1 MTAIFLFVI
10 LLQTWSSTSQLCPQ
24 YCSCKPVGAQAEWLR
39 LKCGDR
45 LQEIKDVDIDRVSVE
60 LIQLDLSKNAIY
72 IIQPDTFVNLTNL
85 KRLDL
90 SKNKISFVGEGCF
103 NGLENLERLDL
114 SQNQISA
121 IDSYAFKKLSNLKRL
136 DLSGN
141 KITAL
146 APSLFHDLLA
156 LDRLKLS
163 GNSLTTLIEGTF
175 HGLRMLKQLDLSNNP
190 WKCNCDLYWF
200 SNWIYNSSIKLN
212 PPPKCVSPEYAAG
225 QPLKKI
231 KFLEELQCQW
241 ISPAVEIRPVQNQV
255 VFAGDSITLKCR
267 APSITIDKSARLNW
281 LWYPNA
287 SAEIMDLSAY
297 KDPRTNLPNIKVD
310 NRYLSDSGIVDSALS
325 IVPVKEEHNGQW
337 NCLLVS
343 VNGNKSKAVSVIVI
357 SEHTRYC
364 PLAVTKNNKGVYTW
378 PKTIVGWKAEL
389 PCEGNRLS
397 GLMQAPLKASYHC
410 NVSGQWEFLNTE
422 SCPYISHTTKILEQF
437 SKVNL
442 SLTKG
447 SLLETAKRF
456 KNYTGNGSVKLTDPV
471 EINFIVRTIENYLSF
486 LVDEKELGAMLVD
499 IISSMMR
506 LSKEMLRRAEV
517 NFKACTRLIRAIE
530 RITEFT
536 PSIQSHKKHMAL
548 EEFRVKRDSFGGL
561 TCTWYANVADTAD
574 SDARFLH
581 CTTIN
586 RTTPISAKDKTIEAS
601 IQLPASLLQHSLDA
615 AVAYQLMIVMY
626 SDSRLFPKTV
636 VNDSM
641 DISTC
646 IIGSKLIGTS
656 IRNLSEPV
664 YVMLKAP
671 LYHYNGKRPKP
682 VVWDETLNNV
692 GGWTSDGCHLTN
704 LLNNLIVFQCDR
716 LGYYGLLQEVSHI
729 DMDGNSMHGAKF
741 RYSHP
746 AIYVGSF
753 VTITCLMI
761 MSVTYIISY
770 TSITMPKKA
779 KHSVINTWFAMALL
793 SFLYSIGIQQTEHI
807 EICQGVGLALHYLS
821 LCCLLWMAVS
831 ASNMYK
837 KLAKPGLDV
846 IPDDELPD
854 QPIPKPLLGLYL
866 VGWGVA
872 LIICGISGAINL
884 REYAGYSH
892 CFLTSAAALAALF
905 IPSGI
910 LIAYL
915 LIFLLL
921 IRRAIQN
928 VDTNAQLS
936 EGTQATENMDLELL
950 EPNVNPSGDRN
961 SVHSTQTVSSDMED
975 PEHSQFTQWKG
986 QIVML
991 ILYLLCWTDAAAVTV
1006 KPFDSYVPF
1015 AETVFAVLYAITASS
1030 LGVFVLFFYGL
1041 ARNDVRSQW
1050 LRMRCWLEK
1059 RKNRCC
1065 RTRSVCDANAAMP
1078 NQPLVQ
1084 NFVQSSALNSNSQ
1097 ATQPISDSNSI
1108 ASSRNTNRSRIYNGA
1123 NSKLAD
1129 LAVVSRDAVAAATAN
1144 AKTAPGNVN
1153 LVVLHRQQYRSNNS
1167 VTTYT
1172 EPTSACVE
1180 MFYNPHQSGV
1190 ARKFFKKQRRHTKK
1204 NNLGPR
1210 KQGDGGATSDGGS
1223 CVSVPRPTVKI
1234 NNSLERSILSS
1245 SAKVN
1250 NTNIHVELNPIND
1263 IKNVN
1268 ILSDSGG
1275 SVSEERNI
1283 PIRFV
1288 IGQENLM
1295 RSVKKINNDS
1305 AQLEH
1310 PGDNI
1315 AMSDAAAARG
1325 TPQSKRTT
1333 QDSDADVKT
1342 DEEWHLRN
1350 VSQQCSLEYSSEMDT
1365 MTQMTSERSDHNL
1378 PEICESAAETG
1389 GTRDERM
1396 RCPSEL
1402 EDVASDAECLSRA
1415 ELSARLYLSN
1425 SMYCLSSEYTRPLT
1439 SSYCNSLNDIASLAS
1454 AARHRLPVG
1463 YPKQPSLVDVRSSA
1477 TSSNLCGRL
1486 PQSRDS
1492 FDRSERSLFE
1502 INSLASDQQP
1512 SGDAPETPYTCSLAN
1527 IHCVSDK
1534 SLEANDS
1541 GAQDQ
1546 PQQLPHVGHAAAL
1559 VEGKDLLGKKFS
1571 SLADIASSIGGLYD
1585 SNDLDSPSS
1594 EAMNAHELMRP
1605 SDASEV
1611 YLDDEPLP
1619 EANRQIEMESL

>member
-1 MTAIFLFVI
+1 MRATLLFVI
-10 LLQTWSSTSQLCPQ
+10 LLQTWISTVQLCPQ
-24 YCSCKPVGAQAEWLR
+24 HCSCKPVGAQAEWLR
-39 LKCGDR
+39 LKCGDS
-45 LQEIKDVDIDRVSVE
+45 LQEINDVDINAVSVE

-72 IIQPDTFVNLTNL
+72 VIQADAFVNLTNL
-85 KRLDL
+85 RRLDL
-90 SKNKISFVGEGCF
+90 SKNKINSIGENCF

-114 SQNQISA
+114 SQNQIST
-121 IDSYAFKKLSNLKRL
+121 IDSYAFKKLSNLKKL

-146 APSLFHDLLA
+146 APSLFHNLLA
-156 LDRLKLS
+156 LDR
-163 GNSLTTLIEGTF
+163 F
-175 HGLRMLKQLDLSNNP
+175 
-190 WKCNCDLYWF
+190 
-200 SNWIYNSSIKLN
+200 
-212 PPPKCVSPEYAAG
+212 PPPKCASPILAKG
-225 QPLKKI
+225 QPVKKLR
-231 KFLEELQCQW
+231 FSEELQCQW
-241 ISPAVEIRPVQNQV
+241 ISPAIEIRPVQNQV

-267 APSITIDKSARLNW
+267 APSITVDQSARLNW

-287 SAEIMDLSAY
+287 SAEIVDLSAY
-297 KDPRTNLPNIKVD
+297 KDPRKSLSNIKID

-364 PLAVTKNNKGVYTW
+364 PLAVTRNNKGVYTW

-389 PCEGNRLS
+389 PCEGSRL
-397 GLMQAPLKASYHC
+397 LQAPLTASYHC
-410 NVSGQWEFLNTE
+410 NMSGQWEQLNTE
-422 SCPYISHTTKILEQF
+422 SCPYVSHTTKILEQF
-437 SKVNL
+437 SRVNL
-442 SLTKG
+442 SLARST
-447 SLLETAKRF
+447 LLETVKRF

-471 EINFIVRTIENYLSF
+471 EIHFIVRTIENYLSF
-486 LVDEKELGAMLVD
+486 LIDEKELGVMLID
-499 IISSMMR
+499 IVGSMMK
-506 LSKEMLRRAEV
+506 LSKEMLKRAEIS
-517 NFKACTRLIRAIE
+517 FKACTRLIKAIE

-536 PSIQSHKKHMAL
+536 PSIQSHTKHIAL

-561 TCTWYANVADTAD
+561 TCTWYTSIVANTD
-574 SDARFLH
+574 SDARFFH

-586 RTTPISAKDKTIEAS
+586 RTTPINTKDKTIEAS
-601 IQLPASLLQHSLDA
+601 IQLPASLLQRSQDSA
-615 AVAYQLMIVMY
+615 IAQQLMISMY
-626 SDSRLFPKTV
+626 SDSRLFPKTIS
-636 VNDSM
+636 NDSM

-646 IIGSKLIGTS
+646 IVGSKLIGAS

-671 LYHYNGKRPKP
+671 LYHYNGRRPRP
-682 VVWDETLNNV
+682 VVWDETLNNT
-692 GGWTSDGCHLTN
+692 GAWTSDGCRLTN
-704 LLNNLIVFQCDR
+704 LVNNLIVFHCDR
-716 LGYYGLLQEVSHI
+716 LGYYGLLQEVSHLDI
-729 DMDGNSMHGAKF
+729 NGNSMHGAKF

-746 AIYVGSF
+746 AIYIGSF

-807 EICQGVGLALHYLS
+807 EICQGVGLTLHYLS
-821 LCCLLWMAVS
+821 LCCLFWMAVS

-837 KLAKPGLDV
+837 KLAKSGLDV
-846 IPDDELPD
+846 IPDDDVDPD

-884 REYAGYSH
+884 REYAGYSR
-892 CFLTSAAALAALF
+892 CFLTSGPALAALF

-928 VDTNAQLS
+928 VDVNAQLS

-950 EPNVNPSGDRN
+950 EPNPNPSGDRN
-961 SVHSTQTVSSDMED
+961 SVRSAQTVSSDIED

-991 ILYLLCWTDAAAVTV
+991 VLYLISWAGAAAVTV
-1006 KPFDSYVPF
+1006 KPFNSMPF
-1015 AETVFAVLYAITASS
+1015 EETIFAVIYAISASS
-1030 LGVFVLFFYGL
+1030 LGMFVLFFYGI

-1050 LRMRCWLEK
+1050 LKMRCWLEK

-1065 RTRSVCDANAAMP
+1065 RTRSVCDANAAIP
-1078 NQPLVQ
+1078 TQPLVQ
-1084 NFVQSSALNSNSQ
+1084 NFVPPLSNAQ
-1097 ATQPISDSNSI
+1097 ATQAISDTNSV
-1108 ASSRNTNRSRIYNGA
+1108 ASSRNTNQSQQIYNC
-1123 NSKLAD
+1123 SKLAD
-1129 LAVVSRDAVAAATAN
+1129 LVAASRDSVPTVPVSAKAA
-1144 AKTAPGNVN
+1144 N
-1153 LVVLHRQQYRSNNS
+1153 LIVLHRQQYRSNNS

-1190 ARKFFKKQRRHTKK
+1190 ARKFFKKQRRHSAKK

-1223 CVSVPRPTVKI
+1223 CVSVPRPTAKI

-1275 SVSEERNI
+1275 SISEERNI

-1288 IGQENLM
+1288 IGQENLL
-1295 RSVKKINNDS
+1295 RSVKKINNGS
-1305 AQLEH
+1305 ARQ
-1310 PGDNI
+1310 DNSVMI
-1315 AMSDAAAARG
+1315 DTSQ
-1325 TPQSKRTT
+1325 PKRTAHA
-1333 QDSDADVKT
+1333 DSDADVSKT

-1365 MTQMTSERSDHNL
+1365 VTQMTSERSDHNL
-1378 PEICESAAETG
+1378 PEICESAEECFSKRCSSDMNEIEVAAE
-1389 GTRDERM
+1389 ERLFL
-1396 RCPSEL
+1396 RG
-1402 EDVASDAECLSRA
+1402 DTAG
-1415 ELSARLYLSN
+1415 RLYLSN
-1425 SMYCLSSEYTRPLT
+1425 SMYCLPLEHERPLT
-1439 SSYCNSLNDIASLAS
+1439 NSYCNSLNDIVSLKQT
-1454 AARHRLPVG
+1454 HRE
-1463 YPKQPSLVDVRSSA
+1463 YSNRSLTDVQN
-1477 TSSNLCGRL
+1477 TISSNLCGQEV
-1486 PQSRDS
+1486 PESRRS

-1502 INSLASDQQP
+1502 INSLASDNP
-1512 SGDAPETPYTCSLAN
+1512 CTLTPHTETPYACSLAN
-1527 IHCVSDK
+1527 IHCISDK
-1534 SLEANDS
+1534 SLEENDFREES
-1541 GAQDQ
+1541 QTSDNVVDNNVFNV
-1546 PQQLPHVGHAAAL
+1546 P
-1559 VEGKDLLGKKFS
+1559 ESKDFLLEKNFD
-1571 SLADIASSIGGLYD
+1571 SLADIPSISKSSSHDINNFGLI
-1585 SNDLDSPSS
+1585 
-1594 EAMNAHELMRP
+1594 
-1605 SDASEV
+1605 
-1611 YLDDEPLP
+1611 DETSACLEPRRSCDIQQF
-1619 EANRQIEMESL
+1619 EANEIYLHEPVSHLPVKKETSV

>member
-1 MTAIFLFVI
+1 MKASLLFAI
-10 LLQTWSSTSQLCPQ
+10 LLPTWASAVVCPQ
-24 YCSCKPVGAQAEWLR
+24 HCSCKSVGAQAEWLR
-39 LKCGDR
+39 LKCGDD
-45 LQEIKDVDIDRVSVE
+45 LAEIKDVDVNKVSVE
-60 LIQLDLSKNAIY
+60 LIQLDLSKNVIHV
-72 IIQPDTFVNLTNL
+72 IQADAFANLTNL
-85 KRLDL
+85 RRLDL
-90 SKNKISFVGEGCF
+90 SKNNITSVGEDCF

-114 SQNQISA
+114 SQNQIST

-141 KITAL
+141 KIATL

-156 LDRLKLS
+156 LDRLRLN
-163 GNSLTTLIEGTF
+163 GNSLTTLKEGTF
-175 HGLRMLKQLDLSNNP
+175 HGLKMLKQLDLSNNP
-190 WKCNCDLYWF
+190 WKCDCDLYWF

-212 PPPKCVSPEYAAG
+212 PTPKCASPIVAKG
-225 QPLKKI
+225 QSLKKLR
-231 KFLEELQCQW
+231 FLEDLQCQW
-241 ISPAVEIRPVQNQV
+241 ISPAIEIRPVQNQV

-267 APSITIDKSARLNW
+267 APSITVDKSAKLNW
-281 LWYPNA
+281 LWYPNVT
-287 SAEIMDLSAY
+287 AEIVDLNAY
-297 KDPRTNLPNIKVD
+297 KDPRKNLPNIKVD

-325 IVPVKEEHNGQW
+325 IVPIKEEHNGQW

-343 VNGNKSKAVSVIVI
+343 VNGNKSKAISVIVI

-364 PLAVTKNNKGVYTW
+364 PLAVTRNNKGIYTW
-378 PKTIVGWKAEL
+378 PRTIVGWKAEL
-389 PCEGNRLS
+389 PCEGSRLS
-397 GLMQAPLKASYHC
+397 GLMQAPLKAFYHC
-410 NVSGQWEFLNTE
+410 NTSGQWEHLNTE

-442 SLTKG
+442 SLTKS

-471 EINFIVRTIENYLSF
+471 EVHFIVRTIENYLSF
-486 LVDEKELGAMLVD
+486 LIDEKELGIMLVD
-499 IISSMMR
+499 IVNSMMK
-506 LSKEMLRRAEV
+506 LPKEMLKRAEI
-517 NFKACTRLIRAIE
+517 NFKACTRLIKAIE
-530 RITEFT
+530 HIIEFT
-536 PSIQSHKKHMAL
+536 PSIQSHKKYMAL

-561 TCTWYANVADTAD
+561 TCTWYTNIAANTD

-586 RTTPISAKDKTIEAS
+586 RTTPINTKDKAIEAS
-601 IQLPASLLQHSLDA
+601 IQLPASLLHHGAQDGVRA
-615 AVAYQLMIVMY
+615 QQLMISMY
-626 SDSRLFPKTV
+626 SDSRFFPKTIA
-636 VNDSM
+636 NNSM

-646 IIGSKLIGTS
+646 IVGSKLIGTS
-656 IRNLSEPV
+656 MRNLSEPV

-671 LYHYNGKRPKP
+671 LYHYNGKRPRP

-704 LLNNLIVFQCDR
+704 LLNNLIVFHCDR
-716 LGYYGLLQEVSHI
+716 LGYYGLLQEVSHL
-729 DMDGNSMHGAKF
+729 DMDGNSLHGAKF

-746 AIYVGSF
+746 AIYIGSF

-793 SFLYSIGIQQTEHI
+793 AFLYSIGIQQTEHI

-837 KLAKPGLDV
+837 KLTKPGLDV

-892 CFLTSAAALAALF
+892 CFLTSGPALAALF

-910 LIAYL
+910 LIGYL

-928 VDTNAQLS
+928 VDTNTQLS

-950 EPNVNPSGDRN
+950 EPNANPSGDRN
-961 SVHSTQTVSSDMED
+961 SMRSTQTVSSDIED

-986 QIVML
+986 QVIML
-991 ILYLLCWTDAAAVTV
+991 LLYLMSWGGAVAVTI
-1006 KPFDSYVPF
+1006 KPFDSMPF
-1015 AETVFAVLYAITASS
+1015 EETVFAVAYAITTSS
-1030 LGVFVLFFYGL
+1030 LGVFVLFFYGI

-1050 LRMRCWLEK
+1050 LKMRCWLEK

-1065 RTRSVCDANAAMP
+1065 RTRSVCDANVAIP
-1078 NQPLVQ
+1078 TQPLVQ
-1084 NFVQSSALNSNSQ
+1084 NFVPPLSNSQ
-1097 ATQPISDSNSI
+1097 VTQAISDTNSV
-1108 ASSRNTNRSRIYNGA
+1108 ASSRNTNQSQQIYNS
-1123 NSKLAD
+1123 SKLAD
-1129 LAVVSRDAVAAATAN
+1129 LAVNRESMPAVSVNTKAA
-1144 AKTAPGNVN
+1144 N
-1153 LVVLHRQQYRSNNS
+1153 LIVMHRHQYRSNNS

-1172 EPTSACVE
+1172 EPSSACVE

-1190 ARKFFKKQRRHTKK
+1190 ARKFFKKQRRHATAKK

-1223 CVSVPRPTVKI
+1223 CISIPRPTAKI

-1275 SVSEERNI
+1275 SISEERNI

-1295 RSVKKINNDS
+1295 HSIKKINNNAQQDS
-1305 AQLEH
+1305 PH
-1310 PGDNI
+1310 VNVV
-1315 AMSDAAAARG
+1315 MSNTTRE
-1325 TPQSKRTT
+1325 TSQSRRMAH
-1333 QDSDADVKT
+1333 DSDADVSKT
-1342 DEEWHLRN
+1342 DEERHLRN

-1365 MTQMTSERSDHNL
+1365 VTQMTSERSDHNL
-1378 PEICESAAETG
+1378 PEICENMET
-1389 GTRDERM
+1389 TQEERFS
-1396 RCPSEL
+1396 RCPSVDEV
-1402 EDVASDAECLSRA
+1402 EVIAEEECASRDVG
-1415 ELSARLYLSN
+1415 RLYLSN
-1425 SMYCLSSEYTRPLT
+1425 SMYCLPLEHEKPLMN
-1439 SSYCNSLNDIASLAS
+1439 SYCNSLNDIASLMS
-1454 AARHRLPVG
+1454 TKYRE
-1463 YPKQPSLVDVRSSA
+1463 YSKPSLIDVQST
-1477 TSSNLCGRL
+1477 TSSNLCGQEV
-1486 PQSRDS
+1486 PESRES

-1502 INSLASDQQP
+1502 INSLTSDNP
-1512 SGDAPETPYTCSLAN
+1512 CTLTPPHAETPYACSLSN
-1527 IHCVSDK
+1527 IYCTSDK
-1534 SLEANDS
+1534 SLEETNS
-1541 GAQDQ
+1541 REES
-1546 PQQLPHVGHAAAL
+1546 QLPNVILDHNVFNAP
-1559 VEGKDLLGKKFS
+1559 ESKNLLLEKNFN
-1571 SLADIASSIGGLYD
+1571 SLADIPSISRSSSRDINNLNLID
-1585 SNDLDSPSS
+1585 
-1594 EAMNAHELMRP
+1594 EMNACAEP
-1605 SDASEV
+1605 AKSSDIQQFEANEI
-1611 YLDDEPLP
+1611 YIDEPMSHLP
-1619 EANRQIEMESL
+1619 VKKETSV

>member
-1 MTAIFLFVI
+1 MKASLLFAI
-10 LLQTWSSTSQLCPQ
+10 LLPTWASAVVCPQ
-24 YCSCKPVGAQAEWLR
+24 HCTCKSVGAQAEWLR
-39 LKCGDR
+39 LKCGN
-45 LQEIKDVDIDRVSVE
+45 LLEEVKDVDLNKVSVE

-72 IIQPDTFVNLTNL
+72 TVQVDSFVNLTNL
-85 KRLDL
+85 RRLDL
-90 SKNKISFVGEGCF
+90 SNNKINSIGEGCF

-114 SQNQISA
+114 SQNQIST
-121 IDSYAFKKLSNLKRL
+121 IDSYAFKKLLNLKRL
-136 DLSGN
+136 
-141 KITAL
+141 
-146 APSLFHDLLA
+146 
-156 LDRLKLS
+156 KLN
-163 GNSLTTLIEGTF
+163 GNSLTTLKEGTF
-175 HGLRMLKQLDLSNNP
+175 HGLKMLKQLDLSNNP

-212 PPPKCVSPEYAAG
+212 PTPKCASPALAKG
-225 QPLKKI
+225 QPVKKL

-241 ISPAVEIRPVQNQV
+241 ISPAVEIRPFQNQV

-267 APSITIDKSARLNW
+267 APSVTVDKTARLNW

-287 SAEIMDLSAY
+287 TAEITDLNAY
-297 KDPRTNLPNIKVD
+297 KDPRQNLPNIKVD

-325 IVPVKEEHNGQW
+325 IVPIKEEHNGQW

-343 VNGNKSKAVSVIVI
+343 VNGNKSRAVSVIVI
-357 SEHTRYC
+357 SEQTRYC
-364 PLAVTKNNKGVYTW
+364 PLTVTTDNKGIYTW
-378 PKTIVGWKAEL
+378 PRTVVGWKAEL
-389 PCEGNRLS
+389 PCEGSRLS
-397 GLMQAPLKASYHC
+397 GLMQAPLKAFYHC
-410 NVSGQWEFLNTE
+410 NMSGQWEHLNTE

-442 SLTKG
+442 SLTKS

-471 EINFIVRTIENYLSF
+471 EIHFIVRTIENYLNF
-486 LVDEKELGAMLVD
+486 LIDEKELGIMLVD
-499 IISSMMR
+499 IVSSMMK
-506 LSKEMLRRAEV
+506 LPKEMLKKAEI
-517 NFKACTRLIRAIE
+517 NFKACTRLIRAVE

-536 PSIQSHKKHMAL
+536 PSIQSHKKYMVL

-561 TCTWYANVADTAD
+561 TCTWYTNIAANADA
-574 SDARFLH
+574 DARYLH

-586 RTTPISAKDKTIEAS
+586 RTSPMNTKDKAIEAS
-601 IQLPASLLQHSLDA
+601 IQLPASLLQHSQDG
-615 AVAYQLMIVMY
+615 VITQQLMISMY
-626 SDSRLFPKTV
+626 SDSRLFPKTTA
-636 VNDSM
+636 NDSM

-646 IIGSKLIGTS
+646 IVGSKLIGTS
-656 IRNLSEPV
+656 VRNLSEPV

-671 LYHYNGKRPKP
+671 LYHYNGKRPRP

-692 GGWTSDGCHLTN
+692 GAWTSDGCHLTN
-704 LLNNLIVFQCDR
+704 LLNNLIVFHCDR
-716 LGYYGLLQEVSHI
+716 LGYYGLLQDVSHL
-729 DMDGNSMHGAKF
+729 DMNGLHRAKF

-746 AIYVGSF
+746 AIYIGSF

-807 EICQGVGLALHYLS
+807 EICQGVGLVLHYLS

-837 KLAKPGLDV
+837 KLTKPGLDV

-854 QPIPKPLLGLYL
+854 QPLPKPLLGLYL

-892 CFLTSAAALAALF
+892 CFLMSGPPLAALF

-950 EPNVNPSGDRN
+950 EPNANPSGDRN
-961 SVHSTQTVSSDMED
+961 SMRSTQTVSSDIED

-986 QIVML
+986 QVIML
-991 ILYLLCWTDAAAVTV
+991 VLYLISWCGAAAVTV
-1006 KPFDSYVPF
+1006 KPFNSPF
-1015 AETVFAVLYAITASS
+1015 EETVFAVSYAITTSS
-1030 LGVFVLFFYGL
+1030 LGMFVLFFYGI

-1050 LRMRCWLEK
+1050 LKMRCWLEK

-1065 RTRSVCDANAAMP
+1065 RTRSVCDANAAIP
-1078 NQPLVQ
+1078 TQPLVQ
-1084 NFVQSSALNSNSQ
+1084 NFVPPLSNSQ
-1097 ATQPISDSNSI
+1097 ATQAISDSNSI
-1108 ASSRNTNRSRIYNGA
+1108 ASSRNTNQSQQIYNS
-1123 NSKLAD
+1123 SKLTEF
-1129 LAVVSRDAVAAATAN
+1129 VANRENMPAIPVNTKAA
-1144 AKTAPGNVN
+1144 N
-1153 LVVLHRQQYRSNNS
+1153 LIVMHRHQYRSNNS

-1172 EPTSACVE
+1172 EPSSACVE

-1190 ARKFFKKQRRHTKK
+1190 ARKFFKKQRRHATAKK

-1223 CVSVPRPTVKI
+1223 CISIPRPKI

-1275 SVSEERNI
+1275 SISEERNI

-1295 RSVKKINNDS
+1295 HNIKKINNSMQQDS
-1305 AQLEH
+1305 LH
-1310 PGDNI
+1310 INI
-1315 AMSDAAAARG
+1315 ATSNTMRE
-1325 TPQSKRTT
+1325 TPQPRRAAL
-1333 QDSDADVKT
+1333 DSDADVSKT

-1350 VSQQCSLEYSSEMDT
+1350 VSQQCSLEYSSEVDT
-1365 MTQMTSERSDHNL
+1365 VTQMTSERSDHNL
-1378 PEICESAAETG
+1378 PEICENMETAEE
-1389 GTRDERM
+1389 ERFSRK
-1396 RCPSEL
+1396 RCPSVNEI
-1402 EDVASDAECLSRA
+1402 DVVTEEERASRDVR
-1415 ELSARLYLSN
+1415 RLYLSN
-1425 SMYCLSSEYTRPLT
+1425 SMYCLSLEHEKLPMN
-1439 SSYCNSLNDIASLAS
+1439 SYCNSLNDITSLMS
-1454 AARHRLPVG
+1454 VQHRD
-1463 YPKQPSLVDVRSSA
+1463 YSKPSFVDVQST
-1477 TSSNLCGRL
+1477 TSSNLCGQEV
-1486 PQSRDS
+1486 PESRES
-1492 FDRSERSLFE
+1492 FNRSERSLFE
-1502 INSLASDQQP
+1502 INSLTSDNP
-1512 SGDAPETPYTCSLAN
+1512 CTLTPHAETPYACSLSN
-1527 IHCVSDK
+1527 IYCTSDK
-1534 SLEANDS
+1534 SLEENNFREE
-1541 GAQDQ
+1541 
-1546 PQQLPHVGHAAAL
+1546 PQLPDVDHNVFNAP
-1559 VEGKDLLGKKFS
+1559 ESKDLLLEKNFS
-1571 SLADIASSIGGLYD
+1571 SLADIPSISRSSSRDINNLNLIG
-1585 SNDLDSPSS
+1585 
-1594 EAMNAHELMRP
+1594 EMNACTEP
-1605 SDASEV
+1605 AKSSDIQQFEANEI
-1611 YLDDEPLP
+1611 YLDESMSHLP
-1619 EANRQIEMESL
+1619 VKKETSV

>member
-1 MTAIFLFVI
+1 MKTILLFVI
-10 LLQTWSSTSQLCPQ
+10 LLQTWGSTIQLCPQ
-24 YCSCKPVGAQAEWLR
+24 HCSCKPVGAQAEWLR

-45 LQEIKDVDIDRVSVE
+45 LQEIKDVDINRVSVE

-72 IIQPDTFVNLTNL
+72 VIQPDTFVNLTNL

-90 SKNKISFVGEGCF
+90 SKNKINSIGEGCF

-114 SQNQISA
+114 SQNQIST
-121 IDSYAFKKLSNLKRL
+121 IDSYAFRKLSNLKRL

-163 GNSLTTLIEGTF
+163 GNGLITLKEGTF
-175 HGLRMLKQLDLSNNP
+175 HGLKMLKQLDLSNNP
-190 WKCNCDLYWF
+190 WDCNCDLYWF
-200 SNWIYNSSIKLN
+200 SNWVYNSSIKLN
-212 PPPKCVSPEYAAG
+212 PPPKCASPEYAEG
-225 QPLKKI
+225 QLLKKI
-231 KFLEELQCQW
+231 KSMEELQCQW
-241 ISPAVEIRPVQNQV
+241 ISPAIEIRPVQNQV

-287 SAEIMDLSAY
+287 SAEVMDLSAF
-297 KDPRTNLPNIKVD
+297 KDPRTNLPNIRVD

-410 NVSGQWEFLNTE
+410 NTSGEWEHLNTD

-456 KNYTGNGSVKLTDPV
+456 KNYTGNGAVKLTDPV
-471 EINFIVRTIENYLSF
+471 EVDFVVRTIENYLNF
-486 LVDEKELGAMLVD
+486 LADEKELGAMLID
-499 IISSMMR
+499 IVSSVTR
-506 LSKEMLRRAEV
+506 LPKEMLKRAEV
-517 NFKACTRLIRAIE
+517 KFRACARLVRAIE

-536 PSIQSHKKHMAL
+536 PSIQSHKRHMAL
-548 EEFRVKRDSFGGL
+548 EEFRVKRDSFAGL

-574 SDARFLH
+574 TERFLH

-601 IQLPASLLQHSLDA
+601 IQLPGSLLQHSIDTG
-615 AVAYQLMIVMY
+615 VAHQLMISMY
-626 SDSRLFPKTV
+626 SDSRLFPKRAANHT
-636 VNDSM
+636 M
-641 DISTC
+641 DVSTC
-646 IIGSKLIGTS
+646 VVGGKLIGTS
-656 IRNLSEPV
+656 VRNLSEPV

-671 LYHYNGKRPKP
+671 LYHYNGRRPQP

-704 LLNNLIVFQCDR
+704 LLNNLIVFHCDR
-716 LGYYGLLQEVSHI
+716 LGYYGLLQEVSHL
-729 DMDGNSMHGAKF
+729 DMNGNSMHGAKF

-770 TSITMPKKA
+770 TSVTMPKKA

-837 KLAKPGLDV
+837 KLAKPGLDA
-846 IPDDELPD
+846 IPDEELPD

-892 CFLTSAAALAALF
+892 CFLTSAPALAALF

-915 LIFLLL
+915 LIFLSL
-921 IRRAIQN
+921 IRRAIQS

-950 EPNVNPSGDRN
+950 EPNPCGDRA
-961 SVHSTQTVSSDMED
+961 SVHSTQTVSSDIED

-986 QIVML
+986 QVIML
-991 ILYLLCWTDAAAVTV
+991 ILYLLCWADAAAVTV
-1006 KPFDSYVPF
+1006 KPFGSHAPF
-1015 AETVFAVLYAITASS
+1015 AETVFAVLYAVTASS
-1030 LGVFVLFFYGL
+1030 LGLFVLFFYGI

-1059 RKNRCC
+1059 RKSRCC
-1065 RTRSVCDANAAMP
+1065 RTRSVCDAAIP
-1078 NQPLVQ
+1078 GQPLVQ
-1084 NFVQSSALNSNSQ
+1084 NFVPALNSQ
-1097 ATQPISDSNSI
+1097 ATQPISDSNSV
-1108 ASSRNTNRSRIYNGA
+1108 ASSRNTNRSRIYNGG
-1123 NSKLAD
+1123 SKLAE
-1129 LAVVSRDAVAAATAN
+1129 LAPAKPTA
-1144 AKTAPGNVN
+1144 GNVN

-1223 CVSVPRPTVKI
+1223 CVSVPRPKV

-1275 SVSEERNI
+1275 SVSEER
-1283 PIRFV
+1283 PMRFV
-1288 IGQENLM
+1288 IGQESLM
-1295 RSVKKINNDS
+1295 MSRSVKKMNN
-1305 AQLEH
+1305 ER
-1310 PGDNI
+1310 PEE
-1315 AMSDAAAARG
+1315 RG
-1325 TPQSKRTT
+1325 APKRT
-1333 QDSDADVKT
+1333 DSDADAKT
-1342 DEEWHLRN
+1342 DEEWQLRN
-1350 VSQQCSLEYSSEMDT
+1350 VSQQCSLEYSSEME
-1365 MTQMTSERSDHNL
+1365 TQMTSERSDHNL
-1378 PEICESAAETG
+1378 PEICESAAET
-1389 GTRDERM
+1389 TKDAEERRSSA
-1396 RCPSEL
+1396 RCPSEA
-1402 EDVASDAECLSRA
+1402 DD
-1415 ELSARLYLSN
+1415 ELLPRPYLSS
-1425 SMYCLSSEYTRPLT
+1425 SMCCLPSEHSGPL
-1439 SSYCNSLNDIASLAS
+1439 SNSYCNSLNDVASTGS
-1454 AARHRLPVG
+1454 ARPRLRE
-1463 YPKQPSLVDVRSSA
+1463 YSKQPSSSS
-1477 TSSNLCGRL
+1477 TSSNQLCERL
-1486 PQSRDS
+1486 AG
-1492 FDRSERSLFE
+1492 SERSLFE
-1502 INSLASDQQP
+1502 INSLASDHP
-1512 SGDAPETPYTCSLAN
+1512 HACSLAN
-1527 IHCVSDK
+1527 LHCVSDK
-1534 SLEANDS
+1534 SLPRNNPF
-1541 GAQDQ
+1541 DQ
-1546 PQQLPHVGHAAAL
+1546 PDLPR
-1559 VEGKDLLGKKFS
+1559 GKNFC

-1585 SNDLDSPSS
+1585 IGNLESPDDD
-1594 EAMNAHELMRP
+1594 EQGDVHELT
-1605 SDASEV
+1605 SDARMFDEI
-1611 YLDDEPLP
+1611 YLDDEPVSQLP
-1619 EANRQIEMESL
+1619 VVKKETSV

>member
-1 MTAIFLFVI
+1 MRASLLLAI
-10 LLQTWSSTSQLCPQ
+10 LLPTWAGAVVCPQ
-24 YCSCKPVGAQAEWLR
+24 HCICKQVGAQAEWLR

-45 LQEIKDVDIDRVSVE
+45 LEEIKDVDVNKVSVE
-60 LIQLDLSKNAIY
+60 LIQLDLSKNVIY
-72 IIQPDTFVNLTNL
+72 VVQADAFANLTNL
-85 KRLDL
+85 RRLDL
-90 SKNKISFVGEGCF
+90 SRNKISSVGEGCF

-114 SQNQISA
+114 SQNRIST
-121 IDSYAFKKLSNLKRL
+121 IDSYAFKKLPNLKRL
-136 DLSGN
+136 
-141 KITAL
+141 
-146 APSLFHDLLA
+146 
-156 LDRLKLS
+156 KLN
-163 GNSLTTLIEGTF
+163 GNSLTTLKEGTF
-175 HGLRMLKQLDLSNNP
+175 HGLKMLKQLDLSTNP
-190 WKCNCDLYWF
+190 WECDCNLYWF

-212 PPPKCVSPEYAAG
+212 PTPKCVLPAFAKG
-225 QPLKKI
+225 QSLKKMR
-231 KFLEELQCQW
+231 FMEELQCQW
-241 ISPAVEIRPVQNQV
+241 ISPTIEIRPVQNQV

-267 APSITIDKSARLNW
+267 APSITVDKTAKLSW

-287 SAEIMDLSAY
+287 SAEVVDLNAY
-297 KDPRTNLPNIKVD
+297 KDPRENLPNIKVD

-325 IVPVKEEHNGQW
+325 IVPIKEEHNGQW

-343 VNGNKSKAVSVIVI
+343 VNGNKSKALSVIVI

-364 PLAVTKNNKGVYTW
+364 PLTVTRDNKGIYTW

-389 PCEGNRLS
+389 PCEGNRLT
-397 GLMQAPLKASYHC
+397 GMMQAPLKAFYHC
-410 NVSGQWEFLNTE
+410 NMSGQWEYLNTE

-442 SLTKG
+442 SLTK
-447 SLLETAKRF
+447 STLLETAKRF

-471 EINFIVRTIENYLSF
+471 EVHFIVRTIENYLSF
-486 LVDEKELGAMLVD
+486 LMDEKELGTMLVD
-499 IISSMMR
+499 IVSSMMR
-506 LSKEMLRRAEV
+506 LPKEMLRRAEIH
-517 NFKACTRLIRAIE
+517 FKACTRLVKAVE
-530 RITEFT
+530 RIVEYA
-536 PSIQSHKKHMAL
+536 PSIQSHKKYMAL

-561 TCTWYANVADTAD
+561 TCTWYTSVATSAD

-586 RTTPISAKDKTIEAS
+586 RTTPISTKDKTIEAS
-601 IQLPASLLQHSLDA
+601 IQLPASLLQHAQDGALA
-615 AVAYQLMIVMY
+615 QQLMISLY
-626 SDSRLFPKTV
+626 SDSRFFPKTI

-641 DISTC
+641 DVSTC
-646 IIGSKLIGTS
+646 IVGSKLIGTS

-671 LYHYNGKRPKP
+671 LYYYNGMRPTP

-692 GGWTSDGCHLTN
+692 GAWTSDGCQLIN
-704 LLNNLIVFQCDR
+704 LLNNLIVFHCDR
-716 LGYYGLLQEVSHI
+716 LGYYGLLQEVSHL
-729 DMDGNSMHGAKF
+729 DGNSLHGAKF

-753 VTITCLMI
+753 VMITCLMI

-807 EICQGVGLALHYLS
+807 EICQGVGLVLHYLS

-831 ASNMYK
+831 ASNMHK
-837 KLAKPGLDV
+837 KLTKPGLNV

-892 CFLTSAAALAALF
+892 CFLTSGPALAALF

-950 EPNVNPSGDRN
+950 EPNANPSGDRN
-961 SVHSTQTVSSDMED
+961 SMRSTQTVSSDIED

-986 QIVML
+986 QVIML
-991 ILYLLCWTDAAAVTV
+991 VLYLMSWAGAVAVTI
-1006 KPFDSYVPF
+1006 KPFDFMPF
-1015 AETVFAVLYAITASS
+1015 EETVFAVIYAITTSS
-1030 LGVFVLFFYGL
+1030 LGVFVLFFYGI

-1050 LRMRCWLEK
+1050 LKMRCWLEK

-1065 RTRSVCDANAAMP
+1065 RTRSVCDANAAIP
-1078 NQPLVQ
+1078 TQPLVQ
-1084 NFVQSSALNSNSQ
+1084 NFVPPLSNSQ
-1097 ATQPISDSNSI
+1097 ATQAISDTNSV
-1108 ASSRNTNRSRIYNGA
+1108 ASSRNTNQSQQIYNS
-1123 NSKLAD
+1123 SKLTD
-1129 LAVVSRDAVAAATAN
+1129 LTAN
-1144 AKTAPGNVN
+1144 RESIPAVPVNTKTAN
-1153 LVVLHRQQYRSNNS
+1153 LIVMHRHQYRSNNS

-1172 EPTSACVE
+1172 EPSSACVE

-1190 ARKFFKKQRRHTKK
+1190 ARKFFKKQRRHATAKK

-1223 CVSVPRPTVKI
+1223 CVSIPRPTAKI

-1263 IKNVN
+1263 VKNVN

-1275 SVSEERNI
+1275 SISEERSI

-1295 RSVKKINNDS
+1295 HSIKKINNS
-1305 AQLEH
+1305 AQQDG
-1310 PGDNI
+1310 PYVNV
-1315 AMSDAAAARG
+1315 MSGAARE
-1325 TPQSKRTT
+1325 TPQPRRTAP
-1333 QDSDADVKT
+1333 DSDADVSKT

-1365 MTQMTSERSDHNL
+1365 ITQMTSERSDHNL
-1378 PEICESAAETG
+1378 PEICETAET
-1389 GTRDERM
+1389 TWEERFSRK
-1396 RCPSEL
+1396 RCPSVNEV
-1402 EDVASDAECLSRA
+1402 EVVAEEGGASRDVG
-1415 ELSARLYLSN
+1415 RLYLSN
-1425 SMYCLSSEYTRPLT
+1425 SMYCLPFGREKLPLAT
-1439 SSYCNSLNDIASLAS
+1439 SYCNSLNDITS
-1454 AARHRLPVG
+1454 AKYRE
-1463 YPKQPSLVDVRSSA
+1463 YSKPSLVDAPST
-1477 TSSNLCGRL
+1477 TSSNLCGREV
-1486 PQSRDS
+1486 PESRES
-1492 FDRSERSLFE
+1492 FDRSLFE
-1502 INSLASDQQP
+1502 INSLTSDNP
-1512 SGDAPETPYTCSLAN
+1512 CMLTPHAETPYTCSLSN
-1527 IHCVSDK
+1527 IHCISDK
-1534 SLEANDS
+1534 SLEENNS
-1541 GAQDQ
+1541 RGEAQPPNVDHNVFNA
-1546 PQQLPHVGHAAAL
+1546 P
-1559 VEGKDLLGKKFS
+1559 ESKDLPLEKNLS
-1571 SLADIASSIGGLYD
+1571 SLADIPSISRSSSRDINNLNLID
-1585 SNDLDSPSS
+1585 
-1594 EAMNAHELMRP
+1594 EMNACAEP
-1605 SDASEV
+1605 AKSSDIQQFEANEI
-1611 YLDDEPLP
+1611 YIDEPISHLP
-1619 EANRQIEMESL
+1619 VKKETSV

>member
-1 MTAIFLFVI
+1 MRATLLLALLLPTWAGAIV
-10 LLQTWSSTSQLCPQ
+10 CPQ
-24 YCSCKPVGAQAEWLR
+24 HCTCKPVGAQAEWLR

-45 LQEIKDVDIDRVSVE
+45 LEEIKDVDVNKVSVE
-60 LIQLDLSKNAIY
+60 LIQLDLSKNVIY
-72 IIQPDTFVNLTNL
+72 AVQANAFANLTNL
-85 KRLDL
+85 RRLDL
-90 SKNKISFVGEGCF
+90 SKNKIKSIGEDSF

-114 SQNQISA
+114 SQNQISS
-121 IDSYAFKKLSNLKRL
+121 IDSYAFKKLPNLKKL

-156 LDRLKLS
+156 LDRLRLNE
-163 GNSLTTLIEGTF
+163 NSLTTLKEGTF
-175 HGLRMLKQLDLSNNP
+175 HGLKMLKQLDLSNNP
-190 WKCNCDLYWF
+190 WKCDCDLYWF
-200 SNWIYNSSIKLN
+200 SNWIYNSSIKLS
-212 PPPKCVSPEYAAG
+212 PTPKCASPALAKG
-225 QPLKKI
+225 QPLKKL

-241 ISPAVEIRPVQNQV
+241 TSPAVEIRPVQNQV

-267 APSITIDKSARLNW
+267 APSITVDKSAKLNW

-287 SAEIMDLSAY
+287 SAEIDLNAY
-297 KDPRTNLPNIKVD
+297 KDPRKNLPNIKVD
-310 NRYLSDSGIVDSALS
+310 NRYLSDNGIVDSVLS
-325 IVPVKEEHNGQW
+325 IVPIKEEHNGQW

-364 PLAVTKNNKGVYTW
+364 PLAVTRNNKGIYTW

-389 PCEGNRLS
+389 PCEGDRLS
-397 GLMQAPLKASYHC
+397 AGLMQTPLKAFYHC
-410 NVSGQWEFLNTE
+410 NASGQWERLNTE

-442 SLTKG
+442 SLTKS

-456 KNYTGNGSVKLTDPV
+456 KNYTGNVKLTDPV
-471 EINFIVRTIENYLSF
+471 EVHFIVRTIENYLRF
-486 LVDEKELGAMLVD
+486 LIDEKELGIMLVD
-499 IISSMMR
+499 VVGSTMK
-506 LSKEMLRRAEV
+506 LPKEMLRRAEV
-517 NFKACTRLIRAIE
+517 TFRACTRVIKAIE
-530 RITEFT
+530 RIAEFT
-536 PSIQSHKKHMAL
+536 PSIQSHKRYLAL
-548 EEFRVKRDSFGGL
+548 EEFRIKRDSFAGL
-561 TCTWYANVADTAD
+561 TCTWYTNVAASTD
-574 SDARFLH
+574 SDVRFLH

-586 RTTPISAKDKTIEAS
+586 RTTPINTKDKAVEAS
-601 IQLPASLLQHSLDA
+601 IQLPASLLQHSRDVG
-615 AVAYQLMIVMY
+615 VAQQLMISMY
-626 SDSRLFPKTV
+626 SDSRLFPKTI

-646 IIGSKLIGTS
+646 VVGSKLIGTS
-656 IRNLSEPV
+656 TRNLSEPV
-664 YVMLKAP
+664 YIMLKTP
-671 LYHYNGKRPKP
+671 LYHYNGKKPKP
-682 VVWDETLNNV
+682 VVWDETLN
-692 GGWTSDGCHLTN
+692 GGAWTSDGCYLTN
-704 LLNNLIVFQCDR
+704 LLNNLIVFHCDR
-716 LGYYGLLQEVSHI
+716 LGYYGLLQEVSHL
-729 DMDGNSMHGAKF
+729 DGHSLHGAKF

-746 AIYVGSF
+746 AIYIGSF
-753 VTITCLMI
+753 MTITCLMF

-793 SFLYSIGIQQTEHI
+793 SFLYSIGIQQTEHL

-831 ASNMYK
+831 ASNAYK
-837 KLAKPGLDV
+837 KLTKPGLDV

-892 CFLTSAAALAALF
+892 CFLTSGPALAALF

-950 EPNVNPSGDRN
+950 EPNANPSGDRN
-961 SVHSTQTVSSDMED
+961 SMRSTQTVSSDIED

-986 QIVML
+986 QVIML
-991 ILYLLCWTDAAAVTV
+991 VLYLISWGSAAAVTI
-1006 KPFDSYVPF
+1006 KPFNSLPYE
-1015 AETVFAVLYAITASS
+1015 ETVFAVIYAVTTSS
-1030 LGVFVLFFYGL
+1030 LGLFVLLFYGI
-1041 ARNDVRSQW
+1041 ARSDVRSQW
-1050 LRMRCWLEK
+1050 LKMRCWLEK

-1065 RTRSVCDANAAMP
+1065 RTRSVCDANAAIP
-1078 NQPLVQ
+1078 TQPLVQ
-1084 NFVQSSALNSNSQ
+1084 NFVPPLSTSQ
-1097 ATQPISDSNSI
+1097 ATQAISDTNSV
-1108 ASSRNTNRSRIYNGA
+1108 ASSRNTNQSQSIYNG
-1123 NSKLAD
+1123 SKLVD
-1129 LAVVSRDAVAAATAN
+1129 FVAANRDSMPAPSVN
-1144 AKTAPGNVN
+1144 AKAAN
-1153 LVVLHRQQYRSNNS
+1153 LVVMHRHQYRSNNS

-1172 EPTSACVE
+1172 EPSSACVE

-1190 ARKFFKKQRRHTKK
+1190 ARKFFKKQRRYATAKK

-1223 CVSVPRPTVKI
+1223 CVSIPRPTVKI

-1275 SVSEERNI
+1275 SISEERNI

-1295 RSVKKINNDS
+1295 HSIKKINNS
-1305 AQLEH
+1305 AQRDSPH
-1310 PGDNI
+1310 VNVV
-1315 AMSDAAAARG
+1315 MSGATRE
-1325 TPQSKRTT
+1325 TPQSRRAA
-1333 QDSDADVKT
+1333 QDSDADVSKT

-1365 MTQMTSERSDHNL
+1365 VTQMTSERSDHNL
-1378 PEICESAAETG
+1378 PEICESVEMAQE
-1389 GTRDERM
+1389 ERFARQ
-1396 RCPSEL
+1396 RCPSADEL
-1402 EDVASDAECLSRA
+1402 EIAVEEESVSRDVR
-1415 ELSARLYLSN
+1415 RLYLSN
-1425 SMYCLSSEYTRPLT
+1425 SMYCLPSEHERPLMN
-1439 SSYCNSLNDIASLAS
+1439 SYCSSLNDIASLRRRDYS
-1454 AARHRLPVG
+1454 
-1463 YPKQPSLVDVRSSA
+1463 KPSLIDIQST
-1477 TSSNLCGRL
+1477 TSSNLCGREV
-1486 PQSRDS
+1486 PESRES

-1502 INSLASDQQP
+1502 INSLTSDNP
-1512 SGDAPETPYTCSLAN
+1512 CTLTPHAETPYACSLSN
-1527 IHCVSDK
+1527 IYYVSDR
-1534 SLEANDS
+1534 SLEENNFREES
-1541 GAQDQ
+1541 
-1546 PQQLPHVGHAAAL
+1546 QLPDHVDHNVFNAP
-1559 VEGKDLLGKKFS
+1559 ESKDLPLEKNFG
-1571 SLADIASSIGGLYD
+1571 SLADIPSISRSSSRDINNLNLIEEMNAFAEPAKSGDMQQFEANEIY
-1585 SNDLDSPSS
+1585 LD
-1594 EAMNAHELMRP
+1594 EAMSH
-1605 SDASEV
+1605 
-1611 YLDDEPLP
+1611 LP
-1619 EANRQIEMESL
+1619 VKKETSV

>member
-1 MTAIFLFVI
+1 MKASVLLFAILS
-10 LLQTWSSTSQLCPQ
+10 LPTWTGAVVCPQ
-24 YCSCKPVGAQAEWLR
+24 HCTCKSVGAQAEWLR

-45 LQEIKDVDIDRVSVE
+45 LEEVKDIDVNKVSVE

-72 IIQPDTFVNLTNL
+72 AIQADAFVNLTNL
-85 KRLDL
+85 RRLDL
-90 SKNKISFVGEGCF
+90 SKNKINSIGEGCF

-114 SQNQISA
+114 SQNQIST

-136 DLSGN
+136 
-141 KITAL
+141 
-146 APSLFHDLLA
+146 
-156 LDRLKLS
+156 KLN
-163 GNSLTTLIEGTF
+163 GNSLTTLKEGIF
-175 HGLRMLKQLDLSNNP
+175 HGLKMLKQLDLSNNP

-212 PPPKCVSPEYAAG
+212 PTPKCASPALTKG
-225 QPLKKI
+225 QPLKKL

-241 ISPAVEIRPVQNQV
+241 ITPAIEIHPVQNQV

-267 APSITIDKSARLNW
+267 APSITVDKTARLNW
-281 LWYPNA
+281 LWNPNTTA
-287 SAEIMDLSAY
+287 KIVDLNAY
-297 KDPRTNLPNIKVD
+297 KDPRKNLPNIKID
-310 NRYLSDSGIVDSALS
+310 NRYLSDNGIVDSVLS
-325 IVPVKEEHNGQW
+325 IVPIKEEHNGQW

-364 PLAVTKNNKGVYTW
+364 PLAVTRNNKGIYTW
-378 PKTIVGWKAEL
+378 PRTIVGWKAEL
-389 PCEGNRLS
+389 PCEGSRLS
-397 GLMQAPLKASYHC
+397 GLMQAPLKAFYHC
-410 NVSGQWEFLNTE
+410 NTSGQWEYLNTE
-422 SCPYISHTTKILEQF
+422 ACPYISHTTKILEQF

-442 SLTKG
+442 SLTKS

-471 EINFIVRTIENYLSF
+471 EIHFIVRTIENYVNF
-486 LVDEKELGAMLVD
+486 LIDEKELGIMLID
-499 IISSMMR
+499 IVSSMMK
-506 LSKEMLRRAEV
+506 LPKEMLRRAEI

-536 PSIQSHKKHMAL
+536 PSIQLHKKYMAL

-561 TCTWYANVADTAD
+561 TCTWYTNIATNAD
-574 SDARFLH
+574 SDARYLH

-586 RTTPISAKDKTIEAS
+586 RTTPINTKDKAIEAS
-601 IQLPASLLQHSLDA
+601 IQLPASLLQHSPDGA
-615 AVAYQLMIVMY
+615 TAQQLMISMY
-626 SDSRLFPKTV
+626 SDSRFFPKTI

-646 IIGSKLIGTS
+646 IVSSKLIGTS

-671 LYHYNGKRPKP
+671 LYHYNGKRPRP

-692 GGWTSDGCHLTN
+692 GAWTSDGCQLTN
-704 LLNNLIVFQCDR
+704 LLNNLIVFHCDR
-716 LGYYGLLQEVSHI
+716 LGYYGLLQEISHF
-729 DMDGNSMHGAKF
+729 DMNGNSLHGAKF

-746 AIYVGSF
+746 AIYIGSF

-770 TSITMPKKA
+770 MSITMPKKA
-779 KHSVINTWFAMALL
+779 KHSVVNTWFAMALL
-793 SFLYSIGIQQTEHI
+793 SFLYSIGIQQTEHM
-807 EICQGVGLALHYLS
+807 EICQGVGLVLHYLS

-837 KLAKPGLDV
+837 KLTKPGLDV

-854 QPIPKPLLGLYL
+854 QPLPKPLLGLYL

-892 CFLTSAAALAALF
+892 CFLTSGPALAALF

-950 EPNVNPSGDRN
+950 EPNANPSGDRN
-961 SVHSTQTVSSDMED
+961 SMRSTQTVSSDIED

-986 QIVML
+986 QVIML
-991 ILYLLCWTDAAAVTV
+991 VLYLISWGSAATVTI
-1006 KPFDSYVPF
+1006 KPFNSMPF
-1015 AETVFAVLYAITASS
+1015 EETVFAVTYAIATSS
-1030 LGVFVLFFYGL
+1030 LGVFVLFFYGI
-1041 ARNDVRSQW
+1041 ARNDVRTQW
-1050 LRMRCWLEK
+1050 LKMRCWLEK

-1065 RTRSVCDANAAMP
+1065 RTRSVCDANAAIP
-1078 NQPLVQ
+1078 TQPLVQ
-1084 NFVQSSALNSNSQ
+1084 NFVPPLSNSQ
-1097 ATQPISDSNSI
+1097 AIQAISDTNSI
-1108 ASSRNTNRSRIYNGA
+1108 ASSRNTNQSQQICNS
-1123 NSKLAD
+1123 SKLTEFATD
-1129 LAVVSRDAVAAATAN
+1129 QENMPAVVPMN
-1144 AKTAPGNVN
+1144 AKAAN
-1153 LVVLHRQQYRSNNS
+1153 LIVMHRHQYRSNNS

-1172 EPTSACVE
+1172 EPSSACVE

-1190 ARKFFKKQRRHTKK
+1190 ARKFFKKQRRHATAKK
-1204 NNLGPR
+1204 NNLGLR

-1223 CVSVPRPTVKI
+1223 CVSIPRPTKI

-1275 SVSEERNI
+1275 SISEERNI

-1295 RSVKKINNDS
+1295 HSIKKINNS
-1305 AQLEH
+1305 AQESPH
-1310 PGDNI
+1310 VVNV
-1315 AMSDAAAARG
+1315 ATSHTARE
-1325 TPQSKRTT
+1325 TPQPRRIAH
-1333 QDSDADVKT
+1333 DSDPDVSKT

-1365 MTQMTSERSDHNL
+1365 VTQMTSERSDHNL
-1378 PEICESAAETG
+1378 PEICENMEMSQEECFS
-1389 GTRDERM
+1389 RK
-1396 RCPSEL
+1396 RCPSVNEI
-1402 EDVASDAECLSRA
+1402 EIATEEERIMSRGMR
-1415 ELSARLYLSN
+1415 RLYISN
-1425 SMYCLSSEYTRPLT
+1425 SMYCLPLEHDGWKP
-1439 SSYCNSLNDIASLAS
+1439 SMNSYCNSLNDITSLK
-1454 AARHRLPVG
+1454 HRD
-1463 YPKQPSLVDVRSSA
+1463 YSKPSFVDVQST
-1477 TSSNLCGRL
+1477 TSSNLCGQEV
-1486 PQSRDS
+1486 PESQES
-1492 FDRSERSLFE
+1492 FNRSERSLFE
-1502 INSLASDQQP
+1502 INSLTSDNLCTLTP
-1512 SGDAPETPYTCSLAN
+1512 HAETFYACSLSN
-1527 IHCVSDK
+1527 IYCTSNK
-1534 SLEANDS
+1534 SSEENNSRDES
-1541 GAQDQ
+1541 
-1546 PQQLPHVGHAAAL
+1546 QLPDVVDHNVFNAPDS
-1559 VEGKDLLGKKFS
+1559 KDLLLEKNFS
-1571 SLADIASSIGGLYD
+1571 SLADIPSISRSSSRDINNLNLISEMGICAE
-1585 SNDLDSPSS
+1585 PAKSS
-1594 EAMNAHELMRP
+1594 DVQQFEANEI
-1605 SDASEV
+1605 
-1611 YLDDEPLP
+1611 YLDEPMSHLP
-1619 EANRQIEMESL
+1619 VKKETSV

>member
-1 MTAIFLFVI
+1 MKVSFLFAI
-10 LLQTWSSTSQLCPQ
+10 LFLTWTVAVQFCPQ
-24 YCSCKPVGAQAEWLR
+24 HCSCKSVGAQAEWLR
-39 LKCGDR
+39 LKCGDH
-45 LQEIKDVDIDRVSVE
+45 LEDIKDVDVNKVSVE

-72 IIQPDTFVNLTNL
+72 VIQADVFANLTNL
-85 KRLDL
+85 RRLDL
-90 SKNKISFVGEGCF
+90 SKNKISSIGEDCF

-114 SQNQISA
+114 SQNQIST

-141 KITAL
+141 KISAL
-146 APSLFHDLLA
+146 ASSLFHNLLA
-156 LDRLKLS
+156 LDRLKLN
-163 GNSLTTLIEGTF
+163 GNSLTTLKEGTF
-175 HGLRMLKQLDLSNNP
+175 HGLKLLKQLDLSNNP

-212 PPPKCVSPEYAAG
+212 PLPKCASPSIAKG
-225 QPLKKI
+225 QPLKKLR
-231 KFLEELQCQW
+231 FLEELQCQW
-241 ISPAVEIRPVQNQV
+241 ISPTIEIRPVQNQV

-287 SAEIMDLSAY
+287 TADIVDLSAY
-297 KDPRTNLPNIKVD
+297 KDPRKSLPNIKVD

-325 IVPVKEEHNGQW
+325 IVPIKEEHNGQW

-343 VNGNKSKAVSVIVI
+343 TNGNKSKAVSVIVI

-364 PLAVTKNNKGVYTW
+364 PLAVTRNNKGIYTW

-389 PCEGNRLS
+389 PCEGSRLS
-397 GLMQAPLKASYHC
+397 GLMQASLKAFYHC
-410 NVSGQWEFLNTE
+410 NMSGQWEYLNTE

-442 SLTKG
+442 SLTKS

-471 EINFIVRTIENYLSF
+471 EIHFIVRTIENYLSF
-486 LVDEKELGAMLVD
+486 LVDEKELGIMLID
-499 IISSMMR
+499 IVSSMMK
-506 LSKEMLRRAEV
+506 LSKEMLKRAEIS
-517 NFKACTRLIRAIE
+517 FKACTRLIKAIE
-530 RITEFT
+530 RIIEFT
-536 PSIQSHKKHMAL
+536 PSIQSHKKYMAL

-561 TCTWYANVADTAD
+561 TCTWYTNVAVSAD

-586 RTTPISAKDKTIEAS
+586 RTMPINTKDKTIEAS
-601 IQLPASLLQHSLDA
+601 IQLPASLLQHSQDS
-615 AVAYQLMIVMY
+615 VITQQLMISMY
-626 SDSRLFPKTV
+626 SDNRLFPKTIA
-636 VNDSM
+636 NNSM

-646 IIGSKLIGTS
+646 IVGSKLIGTS

-671 LYHYNGKRPKP
+671 LYHYNGKRPRP

-692 GGWTSDGCHLTN
+692 GAWTSDGCHLTN
-704 LLNNLIVFQCDR
+704 LLNNLIVFHCNR
-716 LGYYGLLQEVSHI
+716 LGYYGLLQEVSHL
-729 DMDGNSMHGAKF
+729 DKDGNSLHGAKF

-746 AIYVGSF
+746 AIYIGSF
-753 VTITCLMI
+753 MTITCLMI

-779 KHSVINTWFAMALL
+779 KHSIINTWFAMALL
-793 SFLYSIGIQQTEHI
+793 SFLYSIGIQQTEHL

-837 KLAKPGLDV
+837 KLTKPGLNV

-892 CFLTSAAALAALF
+892 CFLTSGPALAALF

-915 LIFLLL
+915 VIFLLL

-950 EPNVNPSGDRN
+950 EPNANPSGDRN
-961 SVHSTQTVSSDMED
+961 SMRSTQTVSSDMED

-986 QIVML
+986 QIIML
-991 ILYLLCWTDAAAVTV
+991 VLYLMSWGSAAAVTI
-1006 KPFDSYVPF
+1006 KPFDSMPF
-1015 AETVFAVLYAITASS
+1015 EETVFAVMYAITTSS
-1030 LGVFVLFFYGL
+1030 LGMFVLFFYGI

-1050 LRMRCWLEK
+1050 LKMRCWLEK

-1065 RTRSVCDANAAMP
+1065 RTRSVCDANAAIP
-1078 NQPLVQ
+1078 TQPLVQ
-1084 NFVQSSALNSNSQ
+1084 NFVPPISNSQ
-1097 ATQPISDSNSI
+1097 ATQAISDTNSV
-1108 ASSRNTNRSRIYNGA
+1108 ASSRNTNQSQIYNS
-1123 NSKLAD
+1123 SKLAD
-1129 LAVVSRDAVAAATAN
+1129 FPVNRENIPAVSVNTKAA
-1144 AKTAPGNVN
+1144 N
-1153 LVVLHRQQYRSNNS
+1153 LIVMHRHQYRSNNS

-1172 EPTSACVE
+1172 EPSSACVE

-1190 ARKFFKKQRRHTKK
+1190 ARKFFKKQRRHATGKK

-1210 KQGDGGATSDGGS
+1210 KQGDGGVTSDGGS
-1223 CVSVPRPTVKI
+1223 CVSIPRPTAKI

-1275 SVSEERNI
+1275 SISEERNI

-1295 RSVKKINNDS
+1295 RSVKKINNS
-1305 AQLEH
+1305 AQQDSPH
-1310 PGDNI
+1310 VNVV
-1315 AMSDAAAARG
+1315 MSNTARE
-1325 TPQSKRTT
+1325 TPQLRRMA
-1333 QDSDADVKT
+1333 QDSDADVSKT

-1365 MTQMTSERSDHNL
+1365 VTQMTSERSDHNL
-1378 PEICESAAETG
+1378 PEICENAETAQEDHFS
-1389 GTRDERM
+1389 RK
-1396 RCPSEL
+1396 RCPSVSEI
-1402 EDVASDAECLSRA
+1402 DVSAEEEYVSRNMVG
-1415 ELSARLYLSN
+1415 RLYLSN
-1425 SMYCLSSEYTRPLT
+1425 SMYCLPLEHEKPPMN
-1439 SSYCNSLNDIASLAS
+1439 SYCNSLNDISSLK
-1454 AARHRLPVG
+1454 HRE
-1463 YPKQPSLVDVRSSA
+1463 YSKPSLIDVQST
-1477 TSSNLCGRL
+1477 TSSNLCGQEV
-1486 PQSRDS
+1486 PESRGS
-1492 FDRSERSLFE
+1492 FDRSLFE
-1502 INSLASDQQP
+1502 INSLTSDNP
-1512 SGDAPETPYTCSLAN
+1512 CTLTPHAETPYACSLSN
-1527 IHCVSDK
+1527 IYCISDK
-1534 SLEANDS
+1534 SLEENNS
-1541 GAQDQ
+1541 HEES
-1546 PQQLPHVGHAAAL
+1546 QLPDVDHNVLTAP
-1559 VEGKDLLGKKFS
+1559 ESKDLLSEKNFS
-1571 SLADIASSIGGLYD
+1571 SLTDIPSISRSSSRDINNLNLI
-1585 SNDLDSPSS
+1585 SEMNVCTELTKSS
-1594 EAMNAHELMRP
+1594 DMHEFEANEI
-1605 SDASEV
+1605 
-1611 YLDDEPLP
+1611 YLDEPMSHLP
-1619 EANRQIEMESL
+1619 VKKETSV

>member
-1 MTAIFLFVI
+1 MRVSLLFAI
-10 LLQTWSSTSQLCPQ
+10 LLPTWAGAVVCPQ
-24 YCSCKPVGAQAEWLR
+24 HCSCKSVGAQAEWLR
-39 LKCGDR
+39 LKCGDH
-45 LQEIKDVDIDRVSVE
+45 LEEIKDVDVNKVSVE
-60 LIQLDLSKNAIY
+60 LIQLDLSKNVIY
-72 IIQPDTFVNLTNL
+72 IIQADAFANLTNL
-85 KRLDL
+85 RRLDL
-90 SKNKISFVGEGCF
+90 SKNRINSIGEDCF

-114 SQNQISA
+114 SQNEIST
-121 IDSYAFKKLSNLKRL
+121 IDSYAFKKLINLKRL
-136 DLSGN
+136 
-141 KITAL
+141 
-146 APSLFHDLLA
+146 
-156 LDRLKLS
+156 KLN
-163 GNSLTTLIEGTF
+163 GNSLITLKEGTF
-175 HGLRMLKQLDLSNNP
+175 HGLKMLKQLDLSNNP

-200 SNWIYNSSIKLN
+200 SNWISNSSIKLN
-212 PPPKCVSPEYAAG
+212 PTPKCMSPAFAKG

-231 KFLEELQCQW
+231 RFLEELQCEW
-241 ISPAVEIRPVQNQV
+241 ISPAIEIRPVQNQV

-267 APSITIDKSARLNW
+267 APSITVDKSARLNW

-287 SAEIMDLSAY
+287 SAEIMDLNAY
-297 KDPRTNLPNIKVD
+297 KDPRKTLPNIKVD

-325 IVPVKEEHNGQW
+325 IVPINEKHNGQW

-364 PLAVTKNNKGVYTW
+364 PLAVTKNNKGIYTW

-389 PCEGNRLS
+389 PCEGNLQS
-397 GLMQAPLKASYHC
+397 GLMQTPLKAFYHC
-410 NVSGQWEFLNTE
+410 NASGQWENLNTE

-442 SLTKG
+442 SLTK
-447 SLLETAKRF
+447 SNLLETAKRF

-471 EINFIVRTIENYLSF
+471 EVYFIVRTIENYLSF
-486 LVDEKELGAMLVD
+486 LIEEKELGIMLID
-499 IISSMMR
+499 IVSSMMK
-506 LSKEMLRRAEV
+506 LPKEMLKRAEL
-517 NFKACTRLIRAIE
+517 NFKACTRLIKAIE
-530 RITEFT
+530 RIVEFT
-536 PSIQSHKKHMAL
+536 PSIQSHKKYMAL

-561 TCTWYANVADTAD
+561 TCTWYTNIDTNAD
-574 SDARFLH
+574 SGARFLH

-586 RTTPISAKDKTIEAS
+586 RTTPISTKDKTIEAS
-601 IQLPASLLQHSLDA
+601 IQLPASLLQHTQDSVIA
-615 AVAYQLMIVMY
+615 QQLMISMY
-626 SDSRLFPKTV
+626 SDSRLFPKII

-646 IIGSKLIGTS
+646 IVGSKLIGTS

-671 LYHYNGKRPKP
+671 LHHYNGKRPRP
-682 VVWDETLNNV
+682 VVWDETLNNM
-692 GGWTSDGCHLTN
+692 GAWTSDGCYLTN
-704 LLNNLIVFQCDR
+704 LLNNLIIFHCNR
-716 LGYYGLLQEVSHI
+716 LGYYGLLQEVSHFDI
-729 DMDGNSMHGAKF
+729 DGNSLHGAKF

-761 MSVTYIISY
+761 TSVTYIISY

-807 EICQGVGLALHYLS
+807 EICQGVGLVLHYLS

-837 KLAKPGLDV
+837 KLTKPGLNV

-884 REYAGYSH
+884 REYASYSH
-892 CFLTSAAALAALF
+892 CFLTSGPALAALF

-950 EPNVNPSGDRN
+950 EPNANPSGDRN
-961 SVHSTQTVSSDMED
+961 SMRSTQTVSSDIED

-986 QIVML
+986 QVIML
-991 ILYLLCWTDAAAVTV
+991 VLYLISWGSAVAVTI
-1006 KPFDSYVPF
+1006 KPFDSMPF
-1015 AETVFAVLYAITASS
+1015 EETVFAVMYAVTTSS
-1030 LGVFVLFFYGL
+1030 LGVFVLFFYGI

-1050 LRMRCWLEK
+1050 LKMRCWLEK
-1059 RKNRCC
+1059 RKTRCC
-1065 RTRSVCDANAAMP
+1065 RTRSVCDANAAIP
-1078 NQPLVQ
+1078 TQPLVQ
-1084 NFVQSSALNSNSQ
+1084 NFVPPLSNSQ
-1097 ATQPISDSNSI
+1097 ATQAISDTNSVT
-1108 ASSRNTNRSRIYNGA
+1108 SSRNTNPSQQIYNS
-1123 NSKLAD
+1123 SKIAD
-1129 LAVVSRDAVAAATAN
+1129 FTAN
-1144 AKTAPGNVN
+1144 RENASTISVNAKAAN
-1153 LVVLHRQQYRSNNS
+1153 LIVMHRHQYRSNNS

-1172 EPTSACVE
+1172 EPSSACVE

-1190 ARKFFKKQRRHTKK
+1190 ARKFFKKQRRHATAKK

-1223 CVSVPRPTVKI
+1223 CISIPRPTAKI

-1275 SVSEERNI
+1275 SISEERNI

-1295 RSVKKINNDS
+1295 HIKKINNS
-1305 AQLEH
+1305 AQDSPH
-1310 PGDNI
+1310 INVM
-1315 AMSDAAAARG
+1315 MSNAIE
-1325 TPQSKRTT
+1325 TPQSRRTIN
-1333 QDSDADVKT
+1333 DSDVDVSKT
-1342 DEEWHLRN
+1342 DEERHLRN

-1365 MTQMTSERSDHNL
+1365 ITQMTSERSDHNL
-1378 PEICESAAETG
+1378 PEICENVEASQEEHFS
-1389 GTRDERM
+1389 RK
-1396 RCPSEL
+1396 RCPSVNEIAE
-1402 EDVASDAECLSRA
+1402 EDRVSRNVG
-1415 ELSARLYLSN
+1415 RLYLSN
-1425 SMYCLSSEYTRPLT
+1425 SMYCLPSEQEKPPMG
-1439 SSYCNSLNDIASLAS
+1439 SYCNSLNDIASLINLK
-1454 AARHRLPVG
+1454 HREFS
-1463 YPKQPSLVDVRSSA
+1463 KPSLIDVQST
-1477 TSSNLCGRL
+1477 TSSNLCGQEV
-1486 PQSRDS
+1486 PESRES
-1492 FDRSERSLFE
+1492 FDRSLFE
-1502 INSLASDQQP
+1502 INSLTSDNP
-1512 SGDAPETPYTCSLAN
+1512 CTLTPHAETPYACSLTN
-1527 IHCVSDK
+1527 IYCISDK
-1534 SLEANDS
+1534 SLEETDS
-1541 GAQDQ
+1541 REES
-1546 PQQLPHVGHAAAL
+1546 QLPNVDHNVFNAPDS
-1559 VEGKDLLGKKFS
+1559 KDLLLEKNFS
-1571 SLADIASSIGGLYD
+1571 SLADIPSISRSSSRDINNLKLID
-1585 SNDLDSPSS
+1585 EMNICAERTESS
-1594 EAMNAHELMRP
+1594 DIQEFEANEI
-1605 SDASEV
+1605 
-1611 YLDDEPLP
+1611 YIDEPVSHLP
-1619 EANRQIEMESL
+1619 VKKETSV